1 MNDGQ
6 KTWLGSLTAEALEQ
20 FSEDMMAAAENGEDK
35 ERQRFY
41 EGMAVASKLSAMKL
55 KGEFEYIDKTLI
67 HHVYENMKLLS
78 VAERNGM
85 SSTAKENTNERCS
98 FCLREKHRLA
108 RGPFASI
115 CEDCLQF
122 GLQVIESQK

>member
-1 MNDGQ
+1 MNGGQ
-6 KTWLGSLTAEALEQ
+6 KTWLDSLTVEALER

-41 EGMAVASKLSAMKL
+41 EGMAVASKLATMKL
-55 KGEFEYIDKTLI
+55 KGEFECIDEEFI
-67 HHVYENMKLLS
+67 HHVYESMKMLNAVEINDTLS
-78 VAERNGM
+78 A
-85 SSTAKENTNERCS
+85 AKKNAKERCS
-98 FCLREKHRLA
+98 FCLHEKNHLA

>member
-1 MNDGQ
+1 MNGGQ
-6 KTWLGSLTAEALEQ
+6 KTWLDSLTVKALEQ
-20 FSEDMMAAAENGEDK
+20 FSEDMMAAVKNGEDK

-41 EGMAVASKLSAMKL
+41 EGMAVASKLAAMKL
-55 KGEFEYIDKTLI
+55 KGEFEYIDEEFI
-67 HHVYENMKLLS
+67 HHVYENMKTLINDTFS
-78 VAERNGM
+78 A
-85 SSTAKENTNERCS
+85 SKENTKERCS
-98 FCLREKHRLA
+98 FCLREKNRLA

>member
-1 MNDGQ
+1 MNGDQ
-6 KTWLGSLTAEALEQ
+6 KRWLNSLTAEALEQ
-20 FSEDMMAAAENGEDK
+20 FSEDMMAAAEHDEDK

-41 EGMAVASKLSAMKL
+41 EGMAVASKLAAMKC
-55 KGEFEYIDKTLI
+55 KGEFASIDEILI
-67 HHVYENMKLLS
+67 HHVYENMKMLNM
-78 VAERNGM
+78 AERNGM
-85 SSTAKENTNERCS
+85 SSTAKESANERCS
-98 FCLREKHRLA
+98 FCFRKKQRLA

>member
-6 KTWLGSLTAEALEQ
+6 KTWLDSLTVEALER
-20 FSEDMMAAAENGEDK
+20 FSEDMMAVAENGEEK

-41 EGMAVASKLSAMKL
+41 EGMAVASKLAAMKL
-55 KGEFEYIDKTLI
+55 KGEFEYIDETLI
-67 HHVYENMKLLS
+67 RHMYENMKMLN
-78 VAERNGM
+78 VAEINDTFA
-85 SSTAKENTNERCS
+85 TAQENMNERCS
-98 FCLREKHRLA
+98 FCLREKARLA

-122 GLQVIESQK
+122 GLQVIERQK